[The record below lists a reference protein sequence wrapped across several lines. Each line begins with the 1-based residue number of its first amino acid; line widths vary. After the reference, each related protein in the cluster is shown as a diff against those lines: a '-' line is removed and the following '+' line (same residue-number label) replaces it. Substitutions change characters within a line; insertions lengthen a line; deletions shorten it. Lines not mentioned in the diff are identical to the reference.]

1 MLWVASRWYFTVFI
15 VTVVVV
21 VFGGGGGARV
31 SCRLA
36 IVIKERL
43 LGWRGFSVLRET
55 NRRALCD

>member
-1 MLWVASRWYFTVFI
+1 MLWVASRWYFTLVI
-15 VTVVVV
+15 IATVVVV
-21 VFGGGGGARV
+21 FGGGGARV

>member
-1 MLWVASRWYFTVFI
+1 MLWVASRWYFTLVI
-15 VTVVVV
+15 VTFVV

-43 LGWRGFSVLRET
+43 LGWMAWIQCVEGNQPKSFV
-55 NRRALCD
+55 